1 MGDNR
6 NLAPSS
12 PTNPLR
18 ITKYVAIP
26 PSLSSVPERHVEGR
40 SKCRDAAT
48 ECCRVL
54 ASAGRYPEVPVAG
67 LAHRFPRPAPLLA
80 ASRSSFDEI
89 SGRVSAKFDLGML
102 SCVGGWRYAGIVGSN
117 GARVT
122 DSDDNM
128 MIPDTRAAEIAA
140 ISRQRLLYW
149 AKTDLVKPDTERKIS
164 SRNVVRLYSLARL
177 VELVA
182 ASELRHQGV
191 SLQHIRRII
200 NYLQRQGYES
210 PLRELRFALSGE
222 RVLFQ
227 HDDGTWEDSRRPFQG
242 VMWQVIDLEA
252 IRSRVQGRLQRGDA
266 DAGVIEKRR
275 KVQASKPVFRGTR
288 VPVDAVRRYLEAGK
302 TTAEILEAFPSLTA
316 KDIEAAEAS
325 SSAVA

>member
-1 MGDNR
+1 M
-6 NLAPSS
+6 
-12 PTNPLR
+12 
-18 ITKYVAIP
+18 
-26 PSLSSVPERHVEGR
+26 
-40 SKCRDAAT
+40 
-48 ECCRVL
+48 
-54 ASAGRYPEVPVAG
+54 
-67 LAHRFPRPAPLLA
+67 
-80 ASRSSFDEI
+80 
-89 SGRVSAKFDLGML
+89 
-102 SCVGGWRYAGIVGSN
+102 
-117 GARVT
+117 T
-122 DSDDNM
+122 DSHDNM

-210 PLRELRFALSGE
+210 PLRQVHFALSGE